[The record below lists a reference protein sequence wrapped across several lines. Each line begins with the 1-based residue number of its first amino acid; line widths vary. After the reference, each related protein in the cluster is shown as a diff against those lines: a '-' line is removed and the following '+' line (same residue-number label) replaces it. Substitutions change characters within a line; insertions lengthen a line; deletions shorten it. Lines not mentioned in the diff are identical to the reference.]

1 MGISSRLPLND
12 PNKASLNV
20 KSLGRASGRL
30 VLLLFVIV
38 GRGTSQTIVLLV
50 LRVLRRFIYGD
61 GFTGSSTLFDVS
73 LCLA

>member
-12 PNKASLNV
+12 PNKAPLNV

-61 GFTGSSTLFDVS
+61 GFTGSSTLF
-73 LCLA
+73 

>member
-1 MGISSRLPLND
+1 M
-12 PNKASLNV
+12 
-20 KSLGRASGRL
+20 
-30 VLLLFVIV
+30 LLLFLIV